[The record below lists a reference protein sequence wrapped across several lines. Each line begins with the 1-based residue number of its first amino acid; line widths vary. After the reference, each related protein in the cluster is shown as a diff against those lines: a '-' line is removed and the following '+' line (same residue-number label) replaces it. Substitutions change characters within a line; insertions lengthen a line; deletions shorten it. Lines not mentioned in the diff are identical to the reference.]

1 MIQKLNSGI
10 RGPGRELTG
19 AVWSLY
25 TEANFGQ
32 ETPTMD
38 MLERVIR
45 RHSGEQREPS
55 IDVIKKA
62 TLKIFPIAR
71 ADLEGP
77 SKMQAFVYPRQVA
90 MYLCRTMTRKSF
102 PQIGRAFGKRDHTTV
117 LYAFRRIEKALP
129 EDPRLADDLSRV
141 EAIILDML
149 DAGQT

>member
-19 AVWSLY
+19 AVWSLF

-38 MLERVIR
+38 MLDRVIR
-45 RHSGEQREPS
+45 RHSGEQREPT

-62 TLKIFPIAR
+62 TLKVFPIGKT
-71 ADLEGP
+71 DLEGP
-77 SKMQAFVYPRQVA
+77 SKMQAYVYPRQIA

-117 LYAFRRIEKALP
+117 LYAFRRIKKAMP
-129 EDPRLADDLSRV
+129 EDLRIAEDVAKV
-141 EAIILDML
+141 EALILDLL
-149 DAGQT
+149 DSGQT